1 MGKALTW
8 PFEDHYKCSIGNER
22 HLFVDDALVQRTRNV
37 AKRLHQPVKHPANP
51 VIRGDLPYENDYAVL
66 HGTVLREPDG
76 RFRAWYLSGTG
87 ALAYAESED
96 GLAWRKPLLD
106 RYRID
111 GSDTNVVYWTQ
122 HPELARRDEW
132 KFGGGSIMSDPGAP
146 PAERYRMFTFEVPL
160 SDAARERF
168 RTGYGYYAIS
178 SPDGIRWPTEQ
189 SPVLTRRDDDPH
201 MSDANACMYDPLRR
215 RFIAFTKRHQVRPDA
230 VGDQGVMSRVRGIS
244 FSDDFRAWTPPVNCL
259 LPDDRDPRD
268 VQFYRQG
275 GWTHQGMYLGL
286 LEIYHSDP
294 DNPTQPLMRDL
305 QLISSRD
312 GELWWRAGGRRTFI
326 PCGPVGSWDG
336 QMLDLN
342 AGGPIDVGDEH
353 WIYYGGRA
361 YPHEINDEL
370 FPWDGPRGAGIGV
383 ATLRRDRYVSYDAGP
398 ETGEVVTRLLR
409 FERGTSL
416 HVNARTGPDGFLRCE
431 VLDSIERHGIPRRQL
446 FWDWGIGAPL
456 AGFGAEACRPVTG
469 DHLDAG
475 IRWRGGRSIGEL
487 AGRWVA
493 LRFVMRDCSLFAFQ
507 IR

>member
-1 MGKALTW
+1 MGKMLTS
-8 PFEDHYKCSIGNER
+8 PFEDQYKCSIGSER
-22 HLFVDDALVQRTRNV
+22 HLFVDGALVQRTRGV
-37 AKRLHQPVKHPANP
+37 SKRLHQPVKHPANP

-87 ALAYAESED
+87 ALAYAESDD
-96 GLAWRKPLLD
+96 GLAWRKPLFD

-111 GSDTNVVYWTQ
+111 GEETNIVYWTQ
-122 HPELARRDEW
+122 QPELARRDEW
-132 KFGGGSIMSDPGAP
+132 KFGGGSIMPDPNAP
-146 PAERYRMFTFEVPL
+146 PDERYRMFTFEVPI
-160 SDAARERF
+160 SDATRERF
-168 RTGYGYYAIS
+168 QTGYGYYAVS
-178 SPDGIRWPTEQ
+178 SPDGIRWPTGQ
-189 SPVLTRRDDDPH
+189 PPVLTRRDHDPH
-201 MSDANACMYDPLRR
+201 MSDANACMYDPLRQ
-215 RFIAFTKRHQVRPDA
+215 RFIAFTKRHQIRPDA

-244 FSDDFRAWTPPVNCL
+244 FSDDFRRWTRPVNCL
-259 LPDDRDPRD
+259 LPDDQDPRD

-294 DNPTQPLMRDL
+294 YSPTQPLMRDL

-312 GELWWRAGGRRTFI
+312 GELWWRAGGRQTFI
-326 PCGPVGSWDG
+326 PCGPPGSWDG

-370 FPWDGPRGAGIGV
+370 FPWDGPRGAGIGI
-383 ATLRRDRYVSYDAGP
+383 ATLRRDRYVSYDAGA

-416 HVNARTGPDGFLRCE
+416 RVNARTGPDGFVRCE

-456 AGFGAEACRPVTG
+456 SGFGAEACQPVAG
-469 DHLDAG
+469 DHLDAE

-487 AGRWVA
+487 ADRWVA
-493 LRFVMRDCSLFAFQ
+493 LRFVMRDCSLFAFR
-507 IR
+507 IG

>member
-1 MGKALTW
+1 
-8 PFEDHYKCSIGNER
+8 
-22 HLFVDDALVQRTRNV
+22 
-37 AKRLHQPVKHPANP
+37 
-51 VIRGDLPYENDYAVL
+51 
-66 HGTVLREPDG
+66 
-76 RFRAWYLSGTG
+76 
-87 ALAYAESED
+87 
-96 GLAWRKPLLD
+96 
-106 RYRID
+106 
-111 GSDTNVVYWTQ
+111 
-122 HPELARRDEW
+122 
-132 KFGGGSIMSDPGAP
+132 MSDPGAP

-168 RTGYGYYAIS
+168 QTGYGYYAIS

-189 SPVLTRRDDDPH
+189 PPVLTRRDDDPH

-312 GELWWRAGGRRTFI
+312 GELWWRAGGRQTFI
-326 PCGPVGSWDG
+326 PCGPEGSWDG

-370 FPWDGPRGAGIGV
+370 FPWDGPRGAGIGI
-383 ATLRRDRYVSYDAGP
+383 ATLRRDRYVSYDAGT

-431 VLDSIERHGIPRRQL
+431 VLDAIERHGIPRRQL

-456 AGFGAEACRPVTG
+456 AGFDAEACRPVAG
-469 DHLDAG
+469 DHLDAEV
-475 IRWRGGRSIGEL
+475 RWRGGRSIGEL